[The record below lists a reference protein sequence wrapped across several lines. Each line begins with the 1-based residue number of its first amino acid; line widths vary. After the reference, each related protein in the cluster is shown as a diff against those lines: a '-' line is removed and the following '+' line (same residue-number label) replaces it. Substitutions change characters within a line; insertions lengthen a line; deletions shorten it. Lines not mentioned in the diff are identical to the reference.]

1 MIWNHIFAGVIRFIY
16 LVVDFIWNQTVCFLI
31 WFAKLIQV
39 FFEIFGTV
47 QVWVLKDE
55 LKFWWLQVL
64 SQLLDQLLLSRLVL
78 DVNGVCKKSLHSS
91 NLSIAGVWVGK
102 SFVLIYSGQLKVDLR
117 KIVQIDWFNHF
128 LFMLAIW
135 LETLSALVET

>member
-55 LKFWWLQVL
+55 LKFLWLQVL
-64 SQLLDQLLLSRLVL
+64 SQLLDQLLLSCLVL
-78 DVNGVCKKSLHSS
+78 NVNRVCEKSLHSS
-91 NLSIAGVWVGK
+91 NLSIAGVWVWE
-102 SFVLIYSGQLKVDLR
+102 SFVLIYSGQLMVDLR
-117 KIVQIDWFNHF
+117 KIVQIDWFDHF
-128 LFMLAIW
+128 LFVLAIW